1 MASDTKIDLR
11 KQMIY
16 SIFVRNYSPEGD
28 FEGVRKD
35 LDRIK
40 DLGTDI
46 IWLLPIQ
53 PSGVKNRKGSLGSP
67 YAISDYRAIN
77 PEYGTMEDFKRL
89 CDDIHAKGMKI
100 IIDCV
105 YNHTSPD
112 SVLAKEH
119 PEWFYHKKDGSFG
132 NKVGDWSDVI
142 DLDYS
147 HQELWDYQIETL
159 CMWAKYVDGFR
170 CDVAPMVPVAF
181 WQKAREAVAKVR
193 PGAIWLA
200 ESGDPGFIRFL
211 RAKGAVGGSDSELYQ
226 AFDMTYDY
234 DIYADLRSALTGQK
248 DYRDYIA
255 GLNRQEGIYPEN
267 YVKAHF
273 LENHDVIRAHGMI
286 DDESALRAMTA
297 FVYFMKGATLI
308 YNGEEKGDAH
318 HVTLFDKD
326 PVDWSGD
333 IDLTPLMQK
342 MHEIKQLPI
351 MAEGNFEAKIVRDGV
366 FEAVYTETTAVDA
379 DREPKKLVGI
389 FNTTGNAVAI
399 QAKLPEGIYHN
410 LFDGRDVQV
419 YSDILRAGEI
429 TIIEA

>member
-1 MASDTKIDLR
+1 MALDTNIDLR
-11 KQMIY
+11 HQVIY
-16 SIFVRNYSPEGD
+16 SIFVRNYSKEGN
-28 FEGVRKD
+28 FEGVRRD

-40 DLGTDI
+40 ALGTDI

-77 PEYGTMEDFKRL
+77 PEFGDIDDFKRL
-89 CDDIHAKGMKI
+89 CDDIHAKGMKV

-112 SVLAKEH
+112 SVLAREH
-119 PEWFYHKKDGSFG
+119 PDWFYHKANGDFG

-211 RAKGAVGGSDSELYQ
+211 RAKGAVGGSDAELYS

-234 DIYADLRSALTGQK
+234 DIYADLS
-248 DYRDYIA
+248 
-255 GLNRQEGIYPEN
+255 
-267 YVKAHF
+267 
-273 LENHDVIRAHGMI
+273 
-286 DDESALRAMTA
+286 S
-297 FVYFMKGATLI
+297 
-308 YNGEEKGDAH
+308 
-318 HVTLFDKD
+318 
-326 PVDWSGD
+326 
-333 IDLTPLMQK
+333 
-342 MHEIKQLPI
+342 
-351 MAEGNFEAKIVRDGV
+351 
-366 FEAVYTETTAVDA
+366 
-379 DREPKKLVGI
+379 
-389 FNTTGNAVAI
+389 
-399 QAKLPEGIYHN
+399 
-410 LFDGRDVQV
+410 
-419 YSDILRAGEI
+419 
-429 TIIEA
+429 

>member
-16 SIFVRNYSPEGD
+16 SIFVRNFSKEGN
-28 FEGVRKD
+28 FEGVRRD

-89 CDDIHAKGMKI
+89 CDDIHAKGMKV

-200 ESGDPGFIRFL
+200 ESGAPDFIRFL
-211 RAKGAVGGSDSELYQ
+211 RSKGAVGGSDSELYQ

-234 DIYADLRSALTGQK
+234 DIYSDLRAALLGQK
-248 DYRDYIA
+248 DLTDYLA

-326 PVDWSGD
+326 PVDWSGN

-351 MAEGNFEAKIVRDGV
+351 MAEGSYEAKEVRNGV
-366 FEAVYTETTAVDA
+366 LEAVYSLGEGEEEE
-379 DREPKKLVGI
+379 RLIGL
-389 FNTTGNAVAI
+389 FNTTGKKQAI
-399 QAKLPEGIYHN
+399 PTKLPEGIYKN
-410 LFDGRDVQV
+410 LYDGSSVQV
-419 YSDILRAGEI
+419 YEGVMRIGEI
-429 TIIEA
+429 TIIEK

>member
-1 MASDTKIDLR
+1 MASNTKIDLR

-16 SIFVRNYSPEGD
+16 SIFVRNYSKEGN
-28 FEGVRKD
+28 FEGVRRD

-211 RAKGAVGGSDSELYQ
+211 RSKGAVGGSDSELYQ

-234 DIYADLRSALTGQK
+234 DIYADLRVALTGQK

-286 DDESALRAMTA
+286 DDPAALRAMTA
-297 FVYFMKGATLI
+297 FIYFMKGAMLV

-333 IDLTPLMQK
+333 IDLTDLLKK

-351 MAEGNFEAKIVRDGV
+351 MVEGSYEAKEVRKGV
-366 FEAVYTETTAVDA
+366 LEAVHSLGEG
-379 DREPKKLVGI
+379 EEEEQLIGL
-389 FNTTGNAVAI
+389 FNTTGKKKAI
-399 QAKLPEGIYHN
+399 PTQLPEGIYKN
-410 LFDGRDVQV
+410 LYDGSSVQV
-419 YSDILRAGEI
+419 YEGVMRIGEI
-429 TIIEA
+429 TIIEK